1 MCGKSDKSDRLVW
14 TNRSA
19 DTTHFFLWFLLLTC
33 HYSLSL
39 SVTHIL
45 PLRLFYLCFLSY
57 LFIFLLS
64 LPSCMWFLILP
75 NTPRLPLFPSN
86 PSSRGPIRRQ
96 GSASRPGAAGLFGW
110 IRWKRHGLRC
120 HTRSPFTPTLVLLS
134 ASTASVCSKVSSA
147 RACSA
152 KVGWPVKTLLQRM
165 WNSSALP

>member
-33 HYSLSL
+33 HHSLSL
-39 SVTHIL
+39 SVTHVL
-45 PLRLFYLCFLSY
+45 PLRLFYLRFLSY
-57 LFIFLLS
+57 LFIFPLS
-64 LPSCMWFLILP
+64 LPSCIWFLILP

-120 HTRSPFTPTLVLLS
+120 RTRSPFTPTLVLLS
-134 ASTASVCSKVSSA
+134 ASTASVCSKVFSA
-147 RACSA
+147 KACSV
-152 KVGWPVKTLLQRM
+152 KVGWPMKTLLQKT
-165 WNSSALP
+165 WNSTLP